1 MLEDFYLPM
10 RLAAWN
16 RARSVWETGQM
27 QFLCE
32 HSVPFLATW
41 PTSGMTRSG
50 AAFEL
55 PTPELHTDDSGC
67 SYLPTPMTINR
78 TSQKAQ
84 TGRETSG
91 PFRGGAS
98 YGLEDVVTL
107 LKTPTSQLAI
117 NGGSQHP
124 DKRKQGGH
132 GPTLADEVEHLLPT
146 PVVSDRNG
154 GNDSRR
160 EHQQLRSILLPTPQ
174 VADATGGHASRSGA
188 RSGELLLPG
197 VVKTLRPHPTQEY
210 PYGLGNQG
218 PGTGPMGERL
228 I

>member
-10 RLAAWN
+10 RLAVWN

-50 AAFEL
+50 QAFEL
-55 PTPELHTDDSGC
+55 PTPELHTGGSASSLLRTPVAAEGSGGAK
-67 SYLPTPMTINR
+67 SPATSHQVMLRDQVTDMLPTPRAVEAGFSLTAPAAMRHAAI
-78 TSQKAQ
+78 
-84 TGRETSG
+84 GM
-91 PFRGGAS
+91 GALTEVIGYS
-98 YGLEDVVTL
+98 L

-124 DKRKQGGH
+124 DKRKAGGH
-132 GPTLADEVEHLLPT
+132 GPTLADEVEH
-146 PVVSDRNG
+146 
-154 GNDSRR
+154 
-160 EHQQLRSILLPTPQ
+160 LLPTPQ

-197 VVKTLRPHPTQEY
+197 VVKTLIPT
-210 PYGLGNQG
+210 
-218 PGTGPMGERL
+218 GESTDPRSEGGKR
-228 I
+228 